1 MAHELLAIVTARNEG
16 ERIASTLRALTPLLA
31 GGALLVADD
40 CSSDA
45 TAHIARAAGAH
56 VLSSPRPLGKGATAT
71 LAARQALAEAQAISA
86 AGGEEPVVLLCDGD
100 LGESAARL
108 SALVQAVSSGRAD
121 VAVAAF
127 TRRRGGGFGV
137 AVGFARWAI
146 ERRCGLRARAPLS
159 GQRALRARV
168 LGDVV
173 PFAHGF
179 GMEVGMTIDAVR
191 AGHRVLEVELDLEHR
206 ATHRTPRGFAHR
218 ARQLYDCA
226 RAYRAR
232 R

>member
-1 MAHELLAIVTARNEG
+1 MAPEVLAIVTARNEG
-16 ERIASTLRALTPLLA
+16 ERIAATLHALAPLLV

-40 CSSDA
+40 GSSDA
-45 TAHIARAAGAH
+45 TAQIARAAGAH
-56 VLSSPRPLGKGATAT
+56 VVSAPRPLGKGAAAT
-71 LAARQALAEAQAISA
+71 LAARQALAMRA
-86 AGGEEPVVLLCDGD
+86 AGGEDAIVLLCDGD

-108 SALVQAVSSGRAD
+108 SALVQAVSSGRAE

-159 GQRALRARV
+159 GQRALGARV
-168 LGDVV
+168 LGDLL

-179 GMEVGMTIDAVR
+179 GMEVGITIDAVR
-191 AGHRVLEVELDLEHR
+191 CGHRVLEVELDLEHR
-206 ATHRTPRGFAHR
+206 ATRRTPRGFAHR

>member
-1 MAHELLAIVTARNEG
+1 MAPEVLAIVTARNEG
-16 ERIASTLRALTPLLA
+16 ERIAATLHALAPLLA

-40 CSSDA
+40 GSSDA
-45 TAHIARAAGAH
+45 TAQIARAAGAH
-56 VLSSPRPLGKGATAT
+56 VVSAPRPLGKGAAAT
-71 LAARQALAEAQAISA
+71 LAARQALAMSA
-86 AGGEEPVVLLCDGD
+86 AGREEAIVLLCDGD

-121 VAVAAF
+121 LAVAAF

-159 GQRALRARV
+159 GQRALGARV
-168 LGDVV
+168 LGDLL

-179 GMEVGMTIDAVR
+179 GMEVGITIDAVR
-191 AGHRVLEVELDLEHR
+191 CGHRVLEVELDLEHR
-206 ATHRTPRGFAHR
+206 ATRRSPRGFAHR
-218 ARQLYDCA
+218 ARQLYDGA